1 MSRSLLRVP
10 VLCLLVVLVALPL
23 AAQKLED
30 YSKSRPQFPNVL
42 LPYAPRIVP
51 PPSLA
56 NTSRIDQVMHDG
68 KIYLSLNDA
77 IALALENNLDL
88 VIARYN
94 LPIADTDVLRA
105 KAGSGVR
112 GVSTGVVQNTPG
124 GTGTGIGATAGGTSA
139 GGTSAGAGGAGAGT
153 AGLVTST
160 TGVGANIDSYDPIF
174 TSSLSVN
181 HTTTPLSNVVTSGTN
196 TLQNNT
202 GLADFSYV
210 QGFPT
215 GTLFWVGFNNSRA
228 TTNSLRTTLSPALN
242 SGFNVSLRQHLLAG
256 IGLDSNLRFMR
267 IARNNREIADVAFRQ
282 QVISTVSQIENIYW
296 NLVAA
301 YEDVRVQEDSVKLAE
316 KTLADN
322 QAQVEAGT
330 LAPISVVQAKSDLA
344 TRQQNLIVSQTNLQL
359 QQLLMKNAITRNEK
373 DPVLAGAPVIPTD
386 TVKVPATEPVVPI
399 DELVNDALAHR
410 PELAQSRIDLKNR
423 DISKHSARNALLP
436 TLDAVAS
443 YGGNGLSGALN
454 PLCIASG
461 CQGAVPGGYH
471 DAFSAATGG
480 DFPTYTVGLTLTIP
494 IRNRSAQA
502 DQVRSELEYRQA
514 EVFMQQQENQVGIE
528 VRNAKF
534 AVEQN
539 RARVDAARAGVDL
552 ARQTMEAEQDKYQ
565 VGASTTTLVLQ
576 TQRDLVQAE
585 SNLVAAETAY
595 AQSRV
600 NLDQVTGLTLEHN
613 NIGIDDAETGRVTRL
628 PQAPYVQPRTD
639 VAAPPSGG
647 D

>member
-1 MSRSLLRVP
+1 ML
-10 VLCLLVVLVALPL
+10 AAPL
-23 AAQKLED
+23 AAQQED
-30 YSKSRPQFPNVL
+30 YAKSRSQFPNVL

-56 NTSRIDQVMHDG
+56 NTPRIDQVVRQG
-68 KIYLSLNDA
+68 KLYLSLNDA

-94 LPIADTDVLRA
+94 LPIADTDILRA

-112 GVSTGVVQNTPG
+112 GVSSGVVQNTPG
-124 GTGTGIGATAGGTSA
+124 GTGTGIGATSGTSA
-139 GGTSAGAGGAGAGT
+139 GGTSGGAGGAGAGA
-153 AGLVTST
+153 AGLVTSE
-160 TGVGANIDSYDPIF
+160 TGVGASIDSYDPIF
-174 TSSLSVN
+174 TSSLSLT
-181 HTTTPLSNVVTSGTN
+181 HATTPLSNVVTSGTA

-202 GLADFSYV
+202 GVANFSYV

-215 GTLFWVGFNNSRA
+215 GTLVSVGFNNSRA
-228 TTNSLRTTLSPALN
+228 TTNSLRTTLNPALN
-242 SGFNVSLRQHLLAG
+242 AGFSVGLRQHLLAG
-256 IGLDSNLRFMR
+256 IGLSSNLRFMR

-282 QVISTVSQIENIYW
+282 QVIATVTQIENLYW

-301 YEDVRVQEDSVKLAE
+301 YEAVRVQEDSVKLAQ

-322 QAQVEAGT
+322 QAQVQAGT
-330 LAPISVVQAKSDLA
+330 LAPIAVVQAQSDLA
-344 TRQQNLIVSQTNLQL
+344 TRQQSLIVAQTTLQL

-373 DPVLAGAPVIPTD
+373 DPMLASAPVIPTD
-386 TVKVPATEPVVPI
+386 TVKVPATEPVAPVE
-399 DELVNDALAHR
+399 DLVNQALTHR
-410 PELAQSRIDLKNR
+410 PELAQSRIDLRNR

-436 TLDAVAS
+436 TLDLVAS
-443 YGGNGLSGALN
+443 YGGSGLAGALN

-461 CQGAVPGGYH
+461 CTSGSIGGYS
-471 DAFSAATGG
+471 DAFSAATSG
-480 DFPTYTVGLTLTIP
+480 DFPTYTVALTLTIP

-514 EVFMQQQENQVGIE
+514 QVFMQQQENLVGIQ

-539 RARVDAARAGVDL
+539 RALVDAARAGVDL
-552 ARQTMEAEQDKYQ
+552 ARQTMEAEQDKYE

-613 NIGIDDAETGRVTRL
+613 NIAIDDAENGRVTRL

-639 VAAPPSGG
+639 VTLPTSGG
-647 D
+647 N

>member
-1 MSRSLLRVP
+1 MSRSLSHIP
-10 VLCLLVVLVALPL
+10 VSCLLAILLASPL
-23 AAQKLED
+23 AAQQREN
-30 YSKSRPQFPNVL
+30 YAQSRSQFPNVL

-56 NTSRIDQVMHDG
+56 NTPRIDQVMRDG
-68 KIYLSLNDA
+68 RLYLSLDDA

-94 LPIADTDVLRA
+94 LPIADTDILRA

-112 GVSTGVVQNTPG
+112 GVSAGVVQNTPG
-124 GTGTGIGATAGGTSA
+124 GTGTGIGATGGGTSA
-139 GGTSAGAGGAGAGT
+139 GGTTAGAGGAGAGT

-160 TGVGANIDSYDPIF
+160 TGVGANLDSYDPIF
-174 TSSLSVN
+174 TSSLGLT
-181 HTTTPLSNVVTSGTN
+181 HATTPLSNVVTSGTP
-196 TLQNNT
+196 TLQNNN
-202 GLADFSYV
+202 GVANFSYV

-215 GTLFWVGFNNSRA
+215 GTLLSVGFNNSRA
-228 TTNSLRTTLSPALN
+228 TTNSLRTVLSPALN
-242 SGFNVSLRQHLLAG
+242 SGFSVSLRQHLLAG

-282 QVISTVSQIENIYW
+282 QVIATVSQIENIYW

-301 YEDVRVQEDSVKLAE
+301 YEDVRVQQDSVKLAQ
-316 KTLADN
+316 KTLTDN
-322 QAQVEAGT
+322 EAQVQAGT
-330 LAPISVVQAKSDLA
+330 LAPIAVVQAKSDLA
-344 TRQQNLIVSQTNLQL
+344 TRQQALIVSQTNLQL

-386 TVKVPATEPVVPI
+386 TVKVPATEPAVPVE
-399 DELVNDALAHR
+399 ELVGQALSHR

-423 DISKHSARNALLP
+423 DISKRSARNALLP
-436 TLDAVAS
+436 TLDLVAS
-443 YGGNGLSGALN
+443 YGGNGLAGALN

-461 CQGAVPGGYH
+461 CTSGSIGGYS
-471 DAFSAATGG
+471 DAFGAATSG
-480 DFPTYTVGLTLTIP
+480 DFPTYTVALTLTIP

-613 NIGIDDAETGRVTRL
+613 NISIDDAENGRVTQL

-639 VAAPPSGG
+639 VAVPPSGG
-647 D
+647 N

>member
-1 MSRSLLRVP
+1 MLRSLLRILVSGLLAS
-10 VLCLLVVLVALPL
+10 VLAAPL
-23 AAQKLED
+23 AAQQED
-30 YSKSRPQFPNVL
+30 YAKSRSQFPNVL

-56 NTSRIDQVMHDG
+56 NTPRIDQVVRQG
-68 KIYLSLNDA
+68 KLYLSLNDA

-94 LPIADTDVLRA
+94 LPIADTDILRA

-112 GVSTGVVQNTPG
+112 GVSSGVVQNTPG
-124 GTGTGIGATAGGTSA
+124 GTGTGIGATSGTSA
-139 GGTSAGAGGAGAGT
+139 GGTSGGAGGAGAGA
-153 AGLVTST
+153 AGLVTSE
-160 TGVGANIDSYDPIF
+160 TGVGASIDSYDPIF
-174 TSSLSVN
+174 TSSLSLT
-181 HTTTPLSNVVTSGTN
+181 HATTPLSNVVTSGTA

-202 GLADFSYV
+202 GVANFSYV

-215 GTLFWVGFNNSRA
+215 GTLVSVGFNNSRA
-228 TTNSLRTTLSPALN
+228 TTNSLRTTLNPALN
-242 SGFNVSLRQHLLAG
+242 AGFSVGLRQHLLAG
-256 IGLDSNLRFMR
+256 IGLSSNLRFMR

-282 QVISTVSQIENIYW
+282 QVIATVTQIENLYW

-301 YEDVRVQEDSVKLAE
+301 YEAVRVQEDSVKLAQ

-322 QAQVEAGT
+322 QAQVQAGT
-330 LAPISVVQAKSDLA
+330 LAPIAVVQAQSDLA
-344 TRQQNLIVSQTNLQL
+344 TRQQSLIVAQTTLQL

-373 DPVLAGAPVIPTD
+373 DPMLASAPVIPTD
-386 TVKVPATEPVVPI
+386 TVKVPATEPVAPVE
-399 DELVNDALAHR
+399 DLVNQALTHR
-410 PELAQSRIDLKNR
+410 PELAQSRIDLRNR

-436 TLDAVAS
+436 TLDLVAS
-443 YGGNGLSGALN
+443 YGGSGLAGALN

-461 CQGAVPGGYH
+461 CTSGSIGGYS
-471 DAFSAATGG
+471 DAFSAATSG
-480 DFPTYTVGLTLTIP
+480 DFPTYTVALTLTIP

-514 EVFMQQQENQVGIE
+514 QVFMQQQENLVGIQ

-539 RARVDAARAGVDL
+539 RALVDAARAGVDL
-552 ARQTMEAEQDKYQ
+552 ARQTMEAEQDKYE

-613 NIGIDDAETGRVTRL
+613 NIAIDDAENGRVTRL

-639 VAAPPSGG
+639 VTLPTSGG
-647 D
+647 N

>member
-1 MSRSLLRVP
+1 MLRSLLRILVSGLLAS
-10 VLCLLVVLVALPL
+10 VLAAPL
-23 AAQKLED
+23 AAQQED
-30 YSKSRPQFPNVL
+30 YAKSRSQFPNVL

-56 NTSRIDQVMHDG
+56 NTPRIDQVVRQG
-68 KIYLSLNDA
+68 KLYLSLNDA

-94 LPIADTDVLRA
+94 LPIADTDILRA

-112 GVSTGVVQNTPG
+112 DVSSGVVQNTPG
-124 GTGTGIGATAGGTSA
+124 GTGTGIGATSGTSA
-139 GGTSAGAGGAGAGT
+139 GGTSGGAGGAGAGA
-153 AGLVTST
+153 AGLVTSE
-160 TGVGANIDSYDPIF
+160 TGVGASIDSYDPIF
-174 TSSLSVN
+174 TSSLSLT
-181 HTTTPLSNVVTSGTN
+181 HATTPLSNVVTSGTA

-202 GLADFSYV
+202 GVANFSYV

-215 GTLFWVGFNNSRA
+215 GTLVSVGFNNSRA
-228 TTNSLRTTLSPALN
+228 TTNSLRTTLNPALN
-242 SGFNVSLRQHLLAG
+242 AGFSVGLRQHLLAG
-256 IGLDSNLRFMR
+256 IGLSSNLRFMR

-282 QVISTVSQIENIYW
+282 QVIATVTQIENLYW

-301 YEDVRVQEDSVKLAE
+301 YEAVRVQEDSVKLAQ

-322 QAQVEAGT
+322 QAQVQAGT
-330 LAPISVVQAKSDLA
+330 LAPIAVVQAQSDLA
-344 TRQQNLIVSQTNLQL
+344 TRQQSLIVAQTTLQL

-373 DPVLAGAPVIPTD
+373 DPMLASAPVIPTD
-386 TVKVPATEPVVPI
+386 TVKVPATEPVAPVE
-399 DELVNDALAHR
+399 DLVNQALTHR
-410 PELAQSRIDLKNR
+410 PELAQSRIDLRNR

-436 TLDAVAS
+436 TLDLVAS
-443 YGGNGLSGALN
+443 YGGSGLAGALN

-461 CQGAVPGGYH
+461 CTSGSIGGYS
-471 DAFSAATGG
+471 DAFSAATSG
-480 DFPTYTVGLTLTIP
+480 DFPTYTVALTLTIP

-514 EVFMQQQENQVGIE
+514 QVFMQQQENLVGIQ

-539 RARVDAARAGVDL
+539 RALVDAARAGVDL
-552 ARQTMEAEQDKYQ
+552 ARQTMEAEQDKYE

-613 NIGIDDAETGRVTRL
+613 NIAIDDAENGRVTRL

-639 VAAPPSGG
+639 VTLPTSGG
-647 D
+647 N